1 MFRGVSVV
9 REIGWE
15 PGSGGGRGGFGC
27 VEGHVEW
34 RGGLGVVAGGCEG
47 VGQGAGRGEEV
58 AGHGEA
64 VRWPSARPAGV
75 YGVNACGVVAG
86 ASRFSRGEDRSVY
99 AVNTPLAFCRGRP
112 MPPTRPKPFASSR
125 SLCLMTI

>member
-99 AVNTPLAFCRGRP
+99 AVNTSAGMAESGTIAPAF
-112 MPPTRPKPFASSR
+112 AER
-125 SLCLMTI
+125 S